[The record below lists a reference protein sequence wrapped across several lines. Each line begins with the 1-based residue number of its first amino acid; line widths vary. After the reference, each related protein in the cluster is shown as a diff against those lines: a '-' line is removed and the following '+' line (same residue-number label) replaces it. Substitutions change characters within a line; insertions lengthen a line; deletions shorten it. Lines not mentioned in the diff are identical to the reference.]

1 VTEAQ
6 TAGAPLEEVER
17 AVLEHDW
24 LSNGEREVSA
34 SQAETLVRSGCYRR
48 SSGAPYDAI
57 HYRRSLEDGSCL
69 HLVVDHGRRRLHH
82 DAFDPH
88 AGLFA
93 LGMHL
98 AHDARF
104 EAMASTALA
113 VSVVK
118 LLAR

>member
-1 VTEAQ
+1 MTRSWDGVDS
-6 TAGAPLEEVER
+6 LEDFER

-24 LSNGEREVSA
+24 LSNGEREVTA
-34 SQAETLVRSGCYRR
+34 TQAAMLIGSGCYRR

-57 HYRRSLEDGSCL
+57 HYRRSLDDGSCL

-88 AGLFA
+88 AGFFA
-93 LGMHL
+93 IGMHL

-104 EAMASTALA
+104 EAVASTALA
-113 VSVVK
+113 LSLIK